1 MWPTSL
7 PTAAR
12 ARRIRRVIRLEP
24 ITAQNYETA
33 IALSPAPD
41 QATFVAPVVRSLAD
55 AYAYADQ
62 GARALAAM
70 VDETM
75 VGFVLLFP
83 DEWKGERV
91 LNLVRLLVDER
102 YQGKGFGKAILNAV
116 IDEARN
122 ADPRPAK
129 VKLSVVPSNA
139 RAIHVY
145 ESLGFAGTEM
155 EEGERVMLRPLD

>member
-1 MWPTSL
+1 M
-7 PTAAR
+7 
-12 ARRIRRVIRLEP
+12 RREESAPVIRLEP
-24 ITAQNYETA
+24 VTAKNYEA
-33 IALSPAPD
+33 ALALSPAPD

-62 GARALAAM
+62 GARALVAM

-91 LNLVRLLVDER
+91 MNLVRLLVDQQ
-102 YQGKGFGKAILNAV
+102 YQGRGFGKAILSAV
-116 IDEARN
+116 IQDARN

-129 VKLSVVPSNA
+129 VKLSVVPENA

-155 EEGERVMLRPLD
+155 EDGERVMLRPLD